1 MARTSAA
8 RKASAQA
15 EAGLF
20 AELNPASDTA
30 PTLRPPAAPEGEPP
44 KPSDSYVQSFARG
57 LDVLRSFGADAPA
70 QTLSEAAER
79 VGLTRAG
86 ARRIL
91 LTLQTLGYVEQD
103 GRLFRLTPRVMELG
117 FAYLSAQP
125 WWHLAQPIM
134 ELLTAEL
141 KESSSA
147 AVLDGDEI
155 VYVLRVPTHR
165 IMSINLGVGTRLPAW
180 CTSMGRVLLA
190 ALPEDERERR
200 VAGMVLEARTP
211 RTIVDH
217 DELLATLS
225 RVRRQ
230 GWALINEELELG
242 LLSLAAPI
250 RDRSGR
256 VVAAINVS
264 GQAQH
269 TTAEA
274 MQATYLP
281 PLLAAAER
289 ISAMMPR

>member
-1 MARTSAA
+1 MPPRSSQAA
-8 RKASAQA
+8 LEPDASADAAQ
-15 EAGLF
+15 
-20 AELNPASDTA
+20 DT
-30 PTLRPPAAPEGEPP
+30 P

-125 WWHLAQPIM
+125 WWGLAQPVM
-134 ELLTAEL
+134 EELTREL

-165 IMSINLGVGTRLPAW
+165 IMSINLGVGTRLPAH

-190 ALPEDERERR
+190 ALPEDERARR
-200 VAGMVLEARTP
+200 VAAMTLEARTP
-211 RTIVDH
+211 KTIVDP
-217 DELLATLS
+217 DALMDTLS

-250 RDRSGR
+250 RDRTGR

-269 TTAEA
+269 TSPQA
-274 MQATYLP
+274 MQAQFLP
-281 PLLAAAER
+281 RLLDAAER
-289 ISAMMPR
+289 IGAMMPR

>member
-1 MARTSAA
+1 MARLPD
-8 RKASAQA
+8 QPDA
-15 EAGLF
+15 ELVPDAGLD
-20 AELNPASDTA
+20 A
-30 PTLRPPAAPEGEPP
+30 P

-57 LDVLRSFGADAPA
+57 LNVLRSFGADAPS
-70 QTLSEAAER
+70 QTLSETAER
-79 VGLTRAG
+79 VGLSRAG

-103 GRLFRLTPRVMELG
+103 GRQFRLTPRVMELG

-125 WWHLAQPIM
+125 WWHLAQPVM
-134 ELLTAEL
+134 EELTRAL

-147 AVLDGDEI
+147 AVLDGNEI

-190 ALPEDERERR
+190 ALPEDERARR
-200 VAGMVLEARTP
+200 VSAMKLQARTP
-211 RTIVDH
+211 HTITDPG
-217 DELLATLS
+217 ELLDMLS

-230 GWALINEELELG
+230 GWALINEELEMG
-242 LLSLAAPI
+242 LMSLAAPI

-264 GQAQH
+264 AQASVC
-269 TTAEA
+269 TAQA
-274 MQATYLP
+274 MQTDYLP
-281 PLLAAAER
+281 GLLAAAER
-289 ISAMMPR
+289 ISAMIPR